1 MPIVI
6 IISIAVFLF
15 IAGYSISARY
25 YRQPLERLLIG
36 LAIGACL
43 CVVALGI
50 FFAGCALV
58 WRGI

>member
-6 IISIAVFLF
+6 LIAICLF
-15 IAGYSISARY
+15 VAGYAISARY
-25 YRQPLERLLIG
+25 YKNPIERLVIG

-50 FFAGCALV
+50 FFAGCALI
-58 WRGI
+58 WKGI